1 MQLVL
6 SSSWRMPLLL
16 LGCALA
22 LCYKACG
29 VTIRT
34 DNANVKV
41 IEFEEA
47 VLSCKYTIEKDPN
60 PRLEWKKLGQ
70 NDVSFVYYKG
80 HLVGALKTRAEMID
94 SSIRIKNVSRGDS
107 GKYRCE
113 VTAPMDIQVLAEVLI
128 HLTVLVAPAV
138 PVCVVPSSAMTGTVV
153 ELKCREEEGSPAS
166 QYRWFKD
173 GALLLE
179 TSTTHAKV
187 RNSSY
192 TINKKSGTLQFNTVA
207 KADTGEYHCEAYN
220 GIGRSQK
227 CAAKR
232 MQVDDLNV
240 SGIVSAVVV
249 VALVVALC
257 GLGVFYA
264 QRKGYFSRQSS
275 QKARSAYK
283 SAPPKE
289 SDFKHTKSFV
299 I

>member
-1 MQLVL
+1 MQSVL
-6 SSSWRMPLLL
+6 SSQRMPLLL

-29 VTIRT
+29 VTITT
-34 DNANVKV
+34 DNANVQA

-47 VLSCKYTIEKDPN
+47 ILSCKYTIEKDPN

-70 NDVSFVYYKG
+70 THVSFVYYRG
-80 HLVGALKTRAEMID
+80 HLVGALKARAEMID

-107 GKYRCE
+107 GNYRCE
-113 VTAPMDIQVLAEVLI
+113 VSAQGDTQVLAEALI
-128 HLTVLVAPAV
+128 HLKVLVAPGA
-138 PVCVVPSSAMTGTVV
+138 PVCVVPISAMTGTVV

-173 GALLLE
+173 GTPLLE
-179 TSTTHAKV
+179 TLTTHSKV

-220 GIGRSQK
+220 EIGQQK

-240 SGIVSAVVV
+240 SGIVAAVVV
-249 VALVVALC
+249 VALVIALC

-264 QRKGYFSRQSS
+264 QKKGYLSRQSS
-275 QKARSAYK
+275 QKARTACK
-283 SAPPKE
+283 SARPKE